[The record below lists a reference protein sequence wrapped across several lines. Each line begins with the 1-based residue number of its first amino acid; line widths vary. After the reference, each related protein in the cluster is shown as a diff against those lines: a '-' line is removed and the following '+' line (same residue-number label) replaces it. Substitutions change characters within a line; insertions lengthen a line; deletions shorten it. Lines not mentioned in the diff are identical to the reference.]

1 MGDLMTTDMTKVL
14 TMELAVTMPGY
25 MEMHDCYPHQKNEN
39 FGFDFCTEDV
49 FDEPEFD
56 DSYIG
61 RFAQEV
67 LESKHNRARRRKATV
82 ARHNRTQRMFAMFG
96 DVDIVPKYR
105 QKLHHETSEKVSKME
120 AVARDRTVEDA
131 KIARTPDFLLEDAQ
145 LQKEIA
151 EFDAE
156 AREFEEHE
164 KAVRRAENMR
174 KAYYNLEGCSTMQ
187 LLEMALQ
194 YAEDCDSDYATALNE
209 SLKFFLAREMTK

>member
-1 MGDLMTTDMTKVL
+1 MGDLMTNVL

-39 FGFDFCTEDV
+39 FGFDFGTEDV

-82 ARHNRTQRMFAMFG
+82 TRHNRTQRMFAMFG

-145 LQKEIA
+145 LQKE
-151 EFDAE
+151 

-174 KAYYNLEGCSTMQ
+174 KAYYDLEGCSTMQ

-194 YAEDCDSDYATALNE
+194 YAEDCDPDYATALNE